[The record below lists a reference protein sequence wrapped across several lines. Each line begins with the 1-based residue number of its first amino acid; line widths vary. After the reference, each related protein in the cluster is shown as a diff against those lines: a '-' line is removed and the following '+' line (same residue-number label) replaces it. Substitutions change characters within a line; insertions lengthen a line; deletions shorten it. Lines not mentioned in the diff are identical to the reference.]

1 MRDLV
6 VVRHGN
12 TFAPGETPRRV
23 GAGTDIPLV
32 ASGEAQARA
41 VGVALAAAGLSP
53 DRVLTGPLKRARRTA
68 ALLLEAFEAPPSPE
82 LAPFLDEIDHG
93 PDENRPEAEVT
104 ARIGEAAIAAWDR
117 DGIAPEGWTVRREER
132 IAAWR
137 ETVAEASRAGPGT
150 TVLVTSNGAA
160 RFVLLAFPQL
170 AADTGADTP
179 ALGAAGLKL
188 RTGAW
193 GRIRVAP
200 DGTLTLV
207 EWNVRPAG

>member
-1 MRDLV
+1 MRNLV
-6 VVRHGN
+6 VIRHGN

-23 GAGTDIPLV
+23 GAGTDLPLV

-41 VGVALAAAGLSP
+41 AGVALAAAGLRP
-53 DRVLTGPLKRARRTA
+53 DRVLTGPLKRARQTA
-68 ALLLEAFEAPPSPE
+68 ALLLEAFEASPAPE
-82 LAPFLDEIDHG
+82 LASFLDEIDHG

-104 ARIGEAAIAAWDR
+104 ARLGEAAIAAWDR
-117 DGIAPEGWTVRREER
+117 SGIAPEGWTVRREER

-137 ETVAEASRAGPGT
+137 EAVAEASRAGPGT
-150 TVLVTSNGAA
+150 TLLVTSNGAA

-170 AADTGADTP
+170 AAGPDAS
-179 ALGAAGLKL
+179 AAGDGGLKL

-200 DGTLTLV
+200 DGTPTLV